1 MRRFSKFSL
10 ICSLQL
16 FLAVVVVRAA
26 GAQALTGSSSANA
39 PAAPQTGPP
48 VTKNEIKVRAN
59 EVIVPVTVLDAQHEP
74 VLDLS
79 KADFHVFDGGGEQK
93 IDRWDL
99 DGDPLAVVLLIET
112 STHIKAM
119 ATTIHRLS
127 SVFTENIMALDGQ
140 AAVITYDSD
149 VNVRQ
154 SFTQDH
160 DLIQAAITKVSFEVP
175 ETQLYDG
182 MARGVTLLKEQPLN
196 RHRVLLVV
204 GESADSGSEAKLG
217 QVLRDAELANISIYT
232 IGVTSIGIN
241 TSANDILGGK
251 LPPLKL
257 SKHTPPISGQHPGSQ
272 PFGSAYIDF
281 ITPAIWLIERGTSE
295 IKNHQLE
302 VAVAATGGVHY
313 RAFRDDT
320 VRAALDK
327 IGAELYAQYTMSY
340 TPPAEV
346 QPGFRDI
353 KVTVSRPGVTVR
365 TRPGYYLAP
374 PKLIRRR

>member
-1 MRRFSKFSL
+1 MRRLSKL
-10 ICSLQL
+10 GVICSLQL
-16 FLAVVVVRAA
+16 FLAVVVIRPA
-26 GAQALTGSSSANA
+26 GAQVPKGSSSANPPA
-39 PAAPQTGPP
+39 PPQTGPP
-48 VTKNEIKVRAN
+48 ATTNEIKVRAI

-74 VLDLS
+74 VLDLGKS
-79 KADFHVFDGGGEQK
+79 DFHVFDGGVEQK

-99 DGDPLAVVLLIET
+99 DGDPLSVVLLIET
-112 STHIKAM
+112 STHVKSM
-119 ATTIHRLS
+119 ATTIHRLG
-127 SVFTENIMALDGQ
+127 SVFTENIMALDGE

-154 SFTQDH
+154 LFTQDH
-160 DLIQAAITKVSFEVP
+160 DLIQTAIMKAPFEVP

-182 MARGVTLLKEQPLN
+182 MARGVALLKEQPPS
-196 RHRVLLVV
+196 RRRVLLVI
-204 GESADSGSEAKLG
+204 GESADSGGDAKLG

-241 TSANDILGGK
+241 TSANDVLGGK

-257 SKHTPPISGQHPGSQ
+257 SKHAPPISAQRPGPQ
-272 PFGSAYIDF
+272 PFGSTYIDF
-281 ITPAIWLIERGTSE
+281 ITPAIWLVERGTSE

-340 TPPAEV
+340 MPSADV
-346 QPGFRDI
+346 QPGFREI
-353 KVTVSRPGVTVR
+353 KVTVSRPEVTVH

-374 PKLIRRR
+374 SN

>member
-1 MRRFSKFSL
+1 MRRLLKL
-10 ICSLQL
+10 GVICSLQL
-16 FLAVVVVRAA
+16 FLTVVVVRPA
-26 GAQALTGSSSANA
+26 GAQAPNGSSSATP
-39 PAAPQTGPP
+39 PAAPQAGPP
-48 VTKNEIKVRAN
+48 VPKNEIRVRTN
-59 EVIVPVTVLDAQHEP
+59 EVIVPVTILDGQHEP
-74 VLDLS
+74 VIDLS
-79 KADFHVFDGGGEQK
+79 KADFHIFDGGVEQK

-99 DGDPLAVVLLIET
+99 DGDPLAVALLIET
-112 STHIKAM
+112 STHIKSM
-119 ATTIHRLS
+119 MPTIHRLA
-127 SVFTENIMALDGQ
+127 SVFTENIMALDGE

-149 VNVRQ
+149 VNVWQ
-154 SFTQDH
+154 PFTEDH
-160 DLIQAAITKVSFEVP
+160 DLIENAIAKVRFEVP

-182 MARGVTLLKEQPLN
+182 MARGVALLKEQPPS

-204 GESADSGSEAKLG
+204 GESADSGSDAKLG

-232 IGVTSIGIN
+232 IGVTSIGLN

-257 SKHTPPISGQHPGSQ
+257 SKHAPPISAQRPGAQ
-272 PFGSAYIDF
+272 PFGSTYIDF

-327 IGAELYAQYTMSY
+327 IGDELYAQYTMSY
-340 TPPAEV
+340 MPSADV
-346 QPGFRDI
+346 QPGFREI
-353 KVTVSRPGVTVR
+353 KVTVARPGVTVR

-374 PKLIRRR
+374 PN